1 MTIKILFTMSREIFI
16 KERFVFE
23 TILFIRKCFKVRF
36 LMKKRRIITLLLCIL
51 LIWIDQLT
59 KYFFYDLEIWNQIF
73 FLEPLLNDWIS
84 RWMSMPMVAILC
96 VSIACVWLFIYLFH
110 QKYITTVEFALL
122 FAGTVW
128 NLIDRI
134 YLGWV
139 RDFLSFG
146 SFPVFNIADSF
157 LTCGVAWICIKEIFH
172 LQKKKKNLP

>member
-1 MTIKILFTMSREIFI
+1 
-16 KERFVFE
+16 
-23 TILFIRKCFKVRF
+23 
-36 LMKKRRIITLLLCIL
+36 MKKKRIIALLFCLI

-59 KYFFYDLEIWNQIF
+59 KYLFFNLEIWNQIF
-73 FLEPLLNDWIS
+73 FLEPLLNDGIS
-84 RWMSMPMVAILC
+84 RWISMPMIAILC
-96 VSIACVWLFIYLFH
+96 VSMGCLWLFIYLFH
-110 QKYITTVEFALL
+110 KKYLTNIEFALL

-134 YLGWV
+134 YLWWV

-157 LTCGVAWICIKEIFH
+157 LTCWVAWICIKEIFH